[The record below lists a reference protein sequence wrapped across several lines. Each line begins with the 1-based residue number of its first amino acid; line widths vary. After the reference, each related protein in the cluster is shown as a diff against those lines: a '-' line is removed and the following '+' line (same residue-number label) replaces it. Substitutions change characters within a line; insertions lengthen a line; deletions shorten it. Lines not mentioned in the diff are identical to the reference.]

1 MVKDNPRITIYAPAW
16 FKNTWKKFLEI
27 CERDNVSGSHLI
39 RVWVAGY
46 VQHRDPGNPQRPL
59 TAYVPGHEDELA
71 LNLPEIMSK
80 LDAYASIRRNELPW
94 SMIHDELKPYL
105 QGVARVRAAERVY
118 KELRSRGIKIWR

>member
-1 MVKDNPRITIYAPAW
+1 MVKDDKVSIYAPTW
-16 FKNTWKKFLEI
+16 FKATWQKFLEI
-27 CERDNVSGSHLI
+27 CERDRVSASSLI
-39 RVWVAGY
+39 RVWVSGY

-80 LDAYASIRRNELPW
+80 LESYASIRRNELPW

-105 QGVARVRAAERVY
+105 QGAARVRAAERVY
-118 KELRSRGIKIWR
+118 KELRSRGIKVWR